1 MADNGMTYPVPYN
14 KRMIRIKVE
23 KEKGWFEKLEAIT
36 PKIIG
41 MRDEFYEQ
49 LKQQFN

>member
-1 MADNGMTYPVPYN
+1 
-14 KRMIRIKVE
+14 
-23 KEKGWFEKLEAIT
+23 LEAIT